1 MIAVRPLDRGRI
13 QNSAYRRAVFIQ
25 KRRVAF
31 VPRGLRGPPA
41 SGNGIELT
49 MKREYR
55 WTVAASPDTDVT
67 EKLAKE
73 VNISEILATVLIN
86 RGITTYDKA
95 REFFRPKLADLHD
108 PFLMDGMEEA
118 VARVASAVER
128 HERVLFFGDYDVDGT
143 NSAAMLFLFFK
154 RIGLETMFHIPNR
167 VTEGYGI
174 SAIGIDR
181 GKEFGATLLVAVDC
195 GITAGPQVEYARSKG
210 IDVIICDHHEPSV
223 EIPKAAAV
231 LDPLKPGCP
240 YPFKY
245 LCGCGVGFKLM
256 QAIARRRDQEEDI
269 YEYVDLAA
277 MATTADIVPLI
288 GENRILT
295 RIGLERINTNPRPG
309 LRALIDS
316 SGTQMGKITT
326 GQIVFVLAPR
336 INAVGRM
343 GDASRAVELLTQEDA
358 ESAAILAQVFEEENR
373 NRRRIDEDT
382 FVKAQELVENL
393 LDIDTDPAIVLHRE
407 EWHPGVIGIVA
418 SRLVEKYYRPTIMMT
433 TIDGVARG
441 SARSIVGFDIHQ
453 ALKRVEDKLIQFGGH
468 KYAAGLAVELDKV
481 DEFRKAFNVAVDE
494 LMSNE
499 VKTPELRIDCGIEL
513 KDLTPRFLRIL
524 KEFAPYG
531 PGNMRPIFLARNVE
545 VVGTPRIVGK
555 DHLRFK
561 VRQNGCVLD
570 GIGFGLGSMIGEVRN
585 NGRGLDLVFSVDEH
599 EWLAP
604 GSNPHSGGNEVF
616 PQLKIKDL
624 KQHKEDH

>member
-1 MIAVRPLDRGRI
+1 
-13 QNSAYRRAVFIQ
+13 
-25 KRRVAF
+25 
-31 VPRGLRGPPA
+31 
-41 SGNGIELT
+41 

-55 WTVAASPDTDVT
+55 WTMASPPETGLAAS
-67 EKLAKE
+67 LAKE
-73 VNISEILATVLIN
+73 INISEILARVLIN

-95 REFFRPKLADLHD
+95 REFFRPRLTDLHD

-118 VARVASAVER
+118 VSRVNLAIQNE
-128 HERVLFFGDYDVDGT
+128 ERVLVFGDYDVDGT
-143 NSAAMLFLFFK
+143 NSAAMLYLFFK
-154 RIGLETMFHIPNR
+154 KLGLETMYHIPNR
-167 VTEGYGI
+167 ITEGYGI
-174 SAIGIDR
+174 SALGIDR
-181 GKEFGATLLVAVDC
+181 GNEFGATLLVAVDC
-195 GITAGPQVEYARSKG
+195 GITAIQQVEYARSKG
-210 IDVIICDHHEPSV
+210 IDVIICDHHEPTE

-231 LDPLKPGCP
+231 LDPLKPSCR

-245 LCGCGVGFKLM
+245 LCGCGVGFKLL
-256 QAIARRRDQEEDI
+256 QAVARRRNEEESV
-269 YEYVDLAA
+269 YEYVDLAT
-277 MATTADIVPLI
+277 MATTADIVPLV

-295 RIGLERINTNPRPG
+295 KIGLERINAAPRPG
-309 LRALIDS
+309 LRALINS
-316 SGTQMGKITT
+316 SGTQLGKITT

-343 GDASRAVELLTQEDA
+343 GDASRAVELLTQEDD
-358 ESAAILAQVFEEENR
+358 ESAMKLALVFEEENR

-382 FVKAQELVENL
+382 FIKAQELVETL
-393 LDIDTDPAIVLHRE
+393 LDVDTDPAIVLHHE

-468 KYAAGLAVELDKV
+468 KYAAGLAVELDRV

-494 LMSNE
+494 LMSSD
-499 VKTPELRIDCGIEL
+499 VKTPELRIDSEIALKEL
-513 KDLTPRFLRIL
+513 APRFLRIL

-531 PGNMRPIFLARNVE
+531 PGNMRPIFVARNVE

-561 VRQNGCVLD
+561 VRQEGHVLD
-570 GIGFGLGSMIGEVRN
+570 TIGFGLGSMMGEVRT
-585 NGRGLDLVFSVDEH
+585 NGRALDLVFSVDEH

-604 GSNPHSGGNEVF
+604 GSNANSGGAEVF
-616 PQLKIKDL
+616 PQLKLKDL
-624 KQHKEDH
+624 RQHREEN